1 MFICFCMNNR
11 RRRENCCKFQI
22 IAGIKSIEDKY
33 IMLQDNQ
40 KTKTLFLVLII
51 VSDIKK
57 KRFVI

>member
-1 MFICFCMNNR
+1 MNNR
-11 RRRENCCKFQI
+11 RRRGNCCKFQI